1 MKLYFLRHGEAD
13 WPNWTGSDDE
23 RPLTDAGK
31 KELRRVA
38 KFLTQIGVA
47 PSVIL
52 SSPLLRAVQTAEIA
66 QKQVGG
72 ELVTD
77 EALASGA
84 TARGVRALLK
94 KHGAEEVMLVGHEP
108 DFSALVHAFTG
119 GTVKMAKAGV
129 ARVDLD
135 DNGKGRLIWLLP
147 PKVTAR

>member
-13 WPNWTGSDDE
+13 WPDWTGSDDE

-38 KFLTQIGVA
+38 KFLAQIGVA
-47 PSVIL
+47 PPVIL
-52 SSPLLRAVQTAEIA
+52 SSPLVRAVQTAEIA

-72 ELVTD
+72 ELATD
-77 EALASGA
+77 EALSPGA
-84 TARGVRALLK
+84 TARAVRALLK
-94 KHGAEEVMLVGHEP
+94 KRGAEEVMLVGHEP
-108 DFSALVHAFTG
+108 DFSEMVRAFTG

-135 DNGKGRLIWLLP
+135 ENGKGRLIWLLP